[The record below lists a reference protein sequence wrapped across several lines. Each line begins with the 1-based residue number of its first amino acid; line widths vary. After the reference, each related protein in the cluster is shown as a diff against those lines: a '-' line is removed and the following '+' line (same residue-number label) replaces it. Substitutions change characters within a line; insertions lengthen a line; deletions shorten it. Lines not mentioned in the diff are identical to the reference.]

1 MMDVDQAERLR
12 KLVNDKQTA
21 IQNQQIVEF
30 NNSNR
35 NIEHKARIIAI
46 SSGKGGVGKTNIT
59 VNLAIALSMQGQRV
73 LIIDADLGM
82 ANVDVVLGTSSK
94 YNLLKLLE
102 DDVQIEDV
110 IVDGPCGV
118 KYLSG
123 GSGIEEL
130 ANLGY
135 SDFDKMMRKLSMCED
150 IADIILLDTG
160 AGIGNNV
167 LNFLR
172 AADEVI
178 LVTTP
183 EPTAMTDAY
192 AIMKAYAS
200 YSNCQQVKLIINRVY
215 EAGEVFSVFSKL
227 SKTALKFLNLT
238 VIGFGEIY
246 EDRNLVR
253 AVKAQVPL
261 ILMYPNTV
269 SVKGI
274 KTIAQNI
281 ISGKVENRARGF
293 KGFVHKFMSFLR

>member
-12 KLVNDKQTA
+12 KLVNNKQA
-21 IQNQQIVEF
+21 IIQNQQFVEI

-102 DDVQIEDV
+102 DEINIEDV
-110 IVDGPCGV
+110 IVNGPCGV

-123 GSGIEEL
+123 GSGIEQL

-135 SDFDKMMRKLSMCED
+135 SDLDKVMRKLNRCED
-150 IADIILLDTG
+150 LADIILLDTG

-192 AIMKAYAS
+192 AIMKAY
-200 YSNCQQVKLIINRVY
+200 SNSPNCDSVKLIVNRVY
-215 EAGEVFSVFSKL
+215 EAGEVLPVFSKL
-227 SKTALKFLNLT
+227 SKTASKFLNLT

-261 ILMYPNTV
+261 ILMYPNTI

-274 KTIAQNI
+274 KSIAKNI
-281 ISGKVENRARGF
+281 ISGEVEKQARGF

>member
-12 KLVNDKQTA
+12 KLVNDKQSI
-21 IQNQQIVEF
+21 IQNQQFVEI

-46 SSGKGGVGKTNIT
+46 SSGKGGVGKTNIA
-59 VNLAIALSMQGQRV
+59 VNLALALSMQGQRV

-82 ANVDVVLGTSSK
+82 ANVDVILGTSSK
-94 YNLLKLLE
+94 HNLLKLLE
-102 DDVQIEDV
+102 DEINIEDV
-110 IVDGPCGV
+110 IVHGPCGV

-135 SDFDKMMRKLSMCED
+135 SDLDKVMRKLNMCEG

-192 AIMKAYAS
+192 AIMKAY
-200 YSNCQQVKLIINRVY
+200 SNYPNCDTVKLIVNRVY
-215 EAGEVFSVFSKL
+215 EAGEVSSVFSKL
-227 SKTALKFLNLT
+227 SKTAAKFLNLT

-261 ILMYPNTV
+261 ILMYPNTI

-274 KTIAQNI
+274 KTIAKNI
-281 ISGKVENRARGF
+281 MSGEVERQTRGL
-293 KGFVHKFMSFLR
+293 KGFVSKFMSFLR

>member
-1 MMDVDQAERLR
+1 MMEIDQAESLR
-12 KLVNDKQTA
+12 KLVNGKQSV
-21 IQNQQIVEF
+21 IKKQQFIEF
-30 NNSNR
+30 DHSNR
-35 NIEHKARIIAI
+35 NLEHKARIIAV

-59 VNLAIALSMQGQRV
+59 VNLAIALSMQGTRV

-94 YNLLKLLE
+94 HNLLKLLQ
-102 DDVQIEDV
+102 DDINLEDV
-110 IVDGPCGV
+110 LVDGPCGV

-123 GSGIEEL
+123 GSGIEQL

-135 SDFDKMMRKLSMCED
+135 SAFDKLMRKLNRCED

-167 LNFLR
+167 LNFLK

-183 EPTAMTDAY
+183 EPTAMTDVY
-192 AIMKAYAS
+192 AIMKAY
-200 YSNCQQVKLIINRVY
+200 SNCTNHAKIKLIVNRVY
-215 EAGEVFSVFSKL
+215 ETGEATLVVSKL

-238 VIGFGEIY
+238 VIYFGEIY
-246 EDRNLVR
+246 EDRNLIR

-269 SVKGI
+269 SAKCIKHIAKNLTNGEVSAKAKGL
-274 KTIAQNI
+274 
-281 ISGKVENRARGF
+281 
-293 KGFVHKFMSFLR
+293 KGFVNKFMSFLR